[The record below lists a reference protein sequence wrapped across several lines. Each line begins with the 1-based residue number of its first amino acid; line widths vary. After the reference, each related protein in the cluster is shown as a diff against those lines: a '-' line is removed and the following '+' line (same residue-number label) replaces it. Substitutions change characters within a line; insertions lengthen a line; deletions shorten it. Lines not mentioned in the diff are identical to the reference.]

1 MFKYLYVIA
10 KNPLFSDLPKE
21 SLVSTLENLGARE
34 KSYEKNEYI
43 FMEGDPVRY
52 IGIMLSGSALIMQED
67 YFGNRTIIDM
77 LQPPQMFAEA
87 FACAG
92 VAEMPVSVVAD
103 SDCAVLL
110 IEKSRLLTGEPTLL
124 KNLLTIVS
132 RRNIFLNQKLRHISK
147 KTTREMLLSY
157 LTDQATLHNSA
168 EFDIPFDRQ
177 GLADYLGV
185 ERSAMSSELGKLV
198 REGLIET
205 RRSHFILK
213 R

>member
-92 VAEMPVSVVAD
+92 VEEMPVSVVAD

-110 IEKSRLLTGEPTLL
+110 IEKSRLLTGEPALL

-132 RRNIFLNQKLRHISK
+132 RRNMFLNQKLRHISK
-147 KTTREMLLSY
+147 KTTREMLLTY

-185 ERSAMSSELGKLV
+185 ERSAMSAELGKLV